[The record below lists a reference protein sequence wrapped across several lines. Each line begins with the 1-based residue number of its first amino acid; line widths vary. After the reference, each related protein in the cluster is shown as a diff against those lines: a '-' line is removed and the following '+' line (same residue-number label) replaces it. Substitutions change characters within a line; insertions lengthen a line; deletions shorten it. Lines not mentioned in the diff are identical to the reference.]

1 MDVAS
6 HTPIICSALA
16 DLFPVPG
23 LRVPLMSV
31 HPYKTADGTRYRVC
45 WREGGRLRSRSFG
58 SKKDAK
64 DFDIQV
70 KSRKL
75 RGEPIPRAS
84 RDTLAQAYEQWK
96 ASYAEPRLAPKT
108 LTRYEQAWEPH
119 MKGRHDHHLL
129 VEFVAEP
136 QLFDEILADMRER
149 GVGNE
154 SQRKVLLVM
163 SSVFKM
169 AVRLKKVSEN
179 PVRDVPKPRAARQRL
194 PRPFPPLVVER
205 IRFQLRGRSARAD
218 HKVLRLADACMVVL
232 MAYAGLRPEEALALT
247 WGNIE
252 TKIIV
257 LDKTK
262 TDKPRHVPLIAALAD
277 DLAELREARGNPTE
291 DQLVFPNRDGQEWS
305 KSQYNNWRNRAWKPV
320 LETLASSKKYP
331 QPRLAE
337 AVPRD
342 CRATFVSL
350 HLRARENPLVVAKWA
365 GHSPKVMFEHY
376 AHVIDELVGQPEIPV
391 ADEIVQARQL
401 VATQRKEALDE
412 LMAKVLGPQIK
423 ALAAGKD
430 DTALAA

>member
-6 HTPIICSALA
+6 HTPISPSVAA
-16 DLFPVPG
+16 DLFFVPG

-31 HPYKTADGTRYRVC
+31 HPYKTKDGTRYRTC
-45 WREGGRLRSRSFG
+45 WREGGRPRSRSFA
-58 SKKDAK
+58 SKKDAN
-64 DFDIQV
+64 DFDVQV
-70 KSRKL
+70 KGRKL

-84 RDTLAQAYEQWK
+84 RDTLATAYELWK
-96 ASYAEPRLAPKT
+96 KVYAEPHLSPNT
-108 LTRYEQAWEPH
+108 LTRYEEAWKPH
-119 MKGRHDHHLL
+119 IKGRHDHHLL

-136 QLFDEILADMRER
+136 QLLDEILADMRER

-154 SQRKVLLVM
+154 SQRKVLLAM
-163 SSVFKM
+163 SSVFKT

-179 PVRDVPKPRAARQRL
+179 PVPAVPKPRASRQRL

-218 HKVLRLADACMVVL
+218 HKVLRLADACLVVL
-232 MAYAGLRPEEALALT
+232 MAYAGLRPEEALALV

-252 TKIIV
+252 TQIIV
-257 LDKTK
+257 LEDTK
-262 TDKPRHVPLIAALAD
+262 TDRPRHVPLSATLAT
-277 DLAELREARGNPTE
+277 DLAELRKARGNPAE
-291 DQLVFPNRDGQEWS
+291 DQLVFPNHEGKEWS

-320 LETLASSKKYP
+320 LKRLASSKKYP

-365 GHSPKVMFEHY
+365 GHSPKVMFDHY

-391 ADEIVQARQL
+391 EDEIVQARQL

-412 LMAKVLGPQIK
+412 LMAKVLGPQMK
-423 ALAAGKD
+423 ALAAGKED
-430 DTALAA
+430 MAVAA

>member
-1 MDVAS
+1 
-6 HTPIICSALA
+6 L
-16 DLFPVPG
+16 
-23 LRVPLMSV
+23 SV
-31 HPYKTADGTRYRVC
+31 HPYKTKDGTHYEVK
-45 WREGGRLRSRSFG
+45 WREGKRPRSRSFG

-64 DFDIQV
+64 DFDVQV
-70 KSRKL
+70 KARRL

-84 RDTLAQAYEQWK
+84 RDTLAQAYERWK

-119 MKGRHDHHLL
+119 IKGRHDHHLL

-136 QLFDEILADMRER
+136 QLFDEILADMRQR

-218 HKVLRLADACMVVL
+218 HKVLRLADACLVVL

-262 TDKPRHVPLIAALAD
+262 TDKPRHVPLAAPLAD

-291 DQLVFPNRDGQEWS
+291 DQLVFPNRNGEQWS

-320 LETLASSKKYP
+320 MERLASGKKRP
-331 QPRLAE
+331 QPRLAK

-350 HLRARENPLVVAKWA
+350 HLRARENPLIVARWA

-376 AHVIDELVGQPEIPV
+376 AHVIDELVGQPELPV
-391 ADEIVQARQL
+391 EDEITQARQL
-401 VATQRKEALDE
+401 VQTQRKEALDD
-412 LMAKVLGPQIK
+412 LMAKLMEPPMK
-423 ALAAGKD
+423 ALAAGTD
-430 DTALAA
+430 DIAVAA

>member
-1 MDVAS
+1 
-6 HTPIICSALA
+6 
-16 DLFPVPG
+16 
-23 LRVPLMSV
+23 MSV
-31 HPYKTADGTRYRVC
+31 HPYKTKDGTHYEVK
-45 WREGGRLRSRSFG
+45 WREGRRPRSRSFG
-58 SKKDAK
+58 SRKDAK
-64 DFDIQV
+64 DFDVQV
-70 KSRKL
+70 RARKL
-75 RGEPIPRAS
+75 RGEPIPRVS

-96 ASYAEPRLAPKT
+96 RSYAEPRLAPKT
-108 LTRYEQAWEPH
+108 LTRYEQAWDPH
-119 MKGRHDHHLL
+119 IKGRHDHHLL

-154 SQRKVLLVM
+154 SQRKVFLVM

-169 AVRLKKVSEN
+169 AKRLKKVSEN
-179 PVRDVPKPRAARQRL
+179 PVREVPKPRAARQRL

-205 IRFQLRGRSARAD
+205 VRFQLRGRSASARAD
-218 HKVLRLADACMVVL
+218 HKVLRLADACLVVL

-262 TDKPRHVPLIAALAD
+262 TDKPRHVPLSAALAT

-291 DQLVFPNRDGQEWS
+291 DQLVFPNHDGKEWS

-320 LETLASSKKYP
+320 LVKLASSKKYP

-350 HLRARENPLVVAKWA
+350 HLRSRENPLVVAKWA

-391 ADEIVQARQL
+391 EDEIIQARQL
-401 VATQRKEALDE
+401 VTTQSREALDE
-412 LMAKVLGPQIK
+412 LMAKVLGPQSQLK
-423 ALAAGKD
+423 ALAPGKD
-430 DTALAA
+430 DIAVAA